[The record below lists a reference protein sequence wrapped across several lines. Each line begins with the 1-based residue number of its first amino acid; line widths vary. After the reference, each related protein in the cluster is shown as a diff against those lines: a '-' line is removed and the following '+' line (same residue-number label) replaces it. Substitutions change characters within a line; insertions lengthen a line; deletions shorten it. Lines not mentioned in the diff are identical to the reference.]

1 MGNVTT
7 NSYDAARHLTTTTAP
22 NGLTTTYSYDPNGQ
36 LIPVQQSANGTVLR
50 TTGATYTLTGK
61 PATATD
67 AVGQIS

>member
-7 NSYDAARHLTTTTAP
+7 NSYDAARRLIATTAA
-22 NGLTTTYSYDPNGQ
+22 NGLITSFTYDPNSQ
-36 LIPVQQSANGTVLR
+36 LIQVQQSANGTALR